1 MKDLPHARESA
12 ASTPPA
18 IALRDVSKVF
28 ELETGETLTA
38 VSDLSLTIEPGEFV
52 CVLGPSGHGKSTLL
66 NLVAGFLEP
75 DAGSVEAHGD
85 PVKGPGPDRG
95 VIFQRDTLFLWKRVR
110 DNIEYGMKVRGV
122 PKAERTAK
130 ADELME
136 AVGLTKFA
144 SSWPR
149 QLSGGMRR
157 RAAIA
162 AVFANEPPVLLMD
175 EPFVGLDYARRAVLH
190 DVVTSLWS
198 RENNTIFFVTHDIDE
213 ALALATRVLVV
224 ANGSVVYDVSVD
236 LPRPRGTD
244 TLNGPEA
251 LEIRKSILRH
261 LDEAMAVEEE
271 RFTPA
276 G

>member
-1 MKDLPHARESA
+1 MKDLSHARESA
-12 ASTPPA
+12 ASAPPA

-28 ELETGETLTA
+28 ELETGEKLTA

-75 DAGSVEAHGD
+75 DEGRVEAHGT
-85 PVKGPGPDRG
+85 PVKGPGADRG

-122 PKAERTAK
+122 PKEERTAK

-190 DVVTSLWS
+190 EVVTSLWS

-213 ALALATRVLVV
+213 ALALASRVLVV

-251 LEIRKSILRH
+251 LEIRKSILGH
-261 LDEAMAVEEE
+261 LDAAMAVEEE

-276 G
+276 S